1 MFAASATTEVFR
13 CPGEAYD
20 ISRSVHLA
28 RFAAFYAKCRSC
40 PHAPDAAPSS
50 TASGPAAAELAPA
63 GQLSGLFTADGVR
76 GRYLNELTR
85 SGAAEIAGAMASCL
99 WDEFADPLLVVPP
112 SGGERLVTPIA
123 NNPPEGG
130 TPMTEGIRLLETG
143 HPGPCVV
150 LAHDE
155 RPSSPDIVTGV
166 GQSLRRMGCRV
177 VDIGLATR
185 PCFLFA
191 VDHLRA
197 AGGVLVTGA
206 GCDPGWTGLDFLTQG
221 SVPCSSGGQ
230 LDRIAARY
238 HQGYSR
244 VSRRPGFQR
253 SFQAAVPYEAGLWKH
268 FHALRPLKI
277 TFACPGR
284 TLDDLFGKIFRKV
297 ACRLLP
303 VETPTRS
310 RAFGD
315 RTDPDFARTS
325 RAVCENGSDLGVLI
339 EDDGECC
346 TFFDEQGAIVPPQAM
361 ARILLTIA
369 AQDHSAGGAIILPRA
384 WQGGFPEAAS
394 IFVADPTSENI
405 TLAMRAH
412 RAVFAADGRG
422 RYWFAETS
430 PVCDA
435 LLTLV
440 HLLQALSRSDTPF
453 SRVV

>member
-28 RFAAFYAKCRSC
+28 RLAAFYAKCRNC
-40 PHAPDAAPSS
+40 PHAPGAAPSS
-50 TASGPAAAELAPA
+50 IANGTIVPELTPFGQASA
-63 GQLSGLFTADGVR
+63 LFTAEGVR
-76 GRYLNELTR
+76 GRYLNDLTR

-99 WDEFADPLLVVPP
+99 WDEFVVPP
-112 SGGERLVTPIA
+112 SGGERLVMPIT
-123 NNPPEGG
+123 NNLPEGG
-130 TPMTEGIRLLETG
+130 TTNEEGIRLLDLDR
-143 HPGPCVV
+143 PGPCVV

-166 GQSLRRMGCRV
+166 GQSLRRMGCHV

-197 AGGVLVTGA
+197 AGGVFVTGG
-206 GCDPGWTGLDFLTQG
+206 GCDPGWTGLDSLTRG

-230 LDRIAARY
+230 LDRIAARFN
-238 HQGYSR
+238 QGYSR
-244 VSRRPGFQR
+244 VTRRPGFQR
-253 SFQAAVPYEAGLWKH
+253 TFNAAVPYEADHWKH

-277 TFACPGR
+277 AFACPGR
-284 TLDDLFGKIFRKV
+284 TLGDLFGRIFRKV

-303 VETPTRS
+303 VETPTR
-310 RAFGD
+310 RRIFGD
-315 RTDPDFARTS
+315 RTDPDVARTS
-325 RAVCENGSDLGVLI
+325 QAVRKNGCDLGILI
-339 EDDGECC
+339 EDDGERC
-346 TFFDEQGAIVPPQAM
+346 TFFDEQGQIIAPRAM
-361 ARILLTIA
+361 ARILLTVA
-369 AQDHSAGGAIILPRA
+369 AQEHPAGGTFILPHE
-384 WQGGFPEAAS
+384 WTGDFPDAAS

-405 TLAMRAH
+405 AVAMRSH
-412 RAVFAADGRG
+412 RAIFAADGRG

-440 HLLQALSRSDTPF
+440 HLLQALSKSDTPF
-453 SRVV
+453 SCVA